1 MTHAQ
6 ISAIEQYLIDLEG
19 VRDVFQLYT
28 SEDKIT
34 GALQLL
40 LDTGE
45 MDNNTY
51 NVWYKKLHD
60 KVNEIERVK
69 GL

>member
-51 NVWYKKLHD
+51 NVWYKRLHD

>member
-1 MTHAQ
+1 MFFSSTPPR
-6 ISAIEQYLIDLEG
+6 IRS
-19 VRDVFQLYT
+19 R
-28 SEDKIT
+28 

-51 NVWYKKLHD
+51 NVWYKRLHD
-60 KVNEIERVK
+60 KVEEVERVK
-69 GL
+69 WL

>member
-6 ISAIEQYLIDLEG
+6 ISAIEQYLIDLGG

>member
-6 ISAIEQYLIDLEG
+6 ISAIEQYLIDLGG

-34 GALQLL
+34 GGAAAPA
-40 LDTGE
+40 
-45 MDNNTY
+45 
-51 NVWYKKLHD
+51 
-60 KVNEIERVK
+60 
-69 GL
+69 

>member
-6 ISAIEQYLIDLEG
+6 ISAIEQYLFDLEG

-51 NVWYKKLHD
+51 NVWYKRLHD

>member
-51 NVWYKKLHD
+51 NVWHKRLHD